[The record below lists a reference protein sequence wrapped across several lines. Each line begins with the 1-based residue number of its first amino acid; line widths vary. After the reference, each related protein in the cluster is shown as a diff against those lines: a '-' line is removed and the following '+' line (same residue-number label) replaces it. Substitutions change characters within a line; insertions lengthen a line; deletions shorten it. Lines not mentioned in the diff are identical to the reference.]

1 MNTAG
6 EDVDVKEEILGSWN
20 ERARE
25 ITRVY
30 KPENVWN
37 MDEMEC
43 SQKCLP
49 DTSMNAKGTQCRG
62 GKQLAKQRSTWAF
75 FVNATGDKEDP
86 IVIGRYAKPTWFASL
101 TNNKRLHGCWYY
113 AGYPFEGE
121 D

>member
-43 SQKCLP
+43 S
-49 DTSMNAKGTQCRG
+49 
-62 GKQLAKQRSTWAF
+62 
-75 FVNATGDKEDP
+75 
-86 IVIGRYAKPTWFASL
+86 
-101 TNNKRLHGCWYY
+101 
-113 AGYPFEGE
+113 
-121 D
+121 